1 MSILYGDFKEL
12 IKDSFIKDND
22 KSDTIDNIRQILE
35 DTNWSKEDIYKEV
48 WQHFLTFL
56 RNEGTDLDNNG
67 LPITKN
73 LWTQENKSLFE
84 YLNEQID
91 LPDSLYTTLRGILSN
106 SISSDTE
113 NTSTTSTFWNE
124 SVSNLIDYYLRNLT
138 PRGIDLGNGKTITWQ
153 ITSDDQTTTYS
164 ANLKQ
169 IRNSDAGKDFND
181 KYVNPTN
188 NTTGE
193 SYKSVRGSDFILK
206 DAQDS
211 QNLKYTN
218 PAGVPNAMRLLMPDY
233 QRQVKIEDLNRNFWV
248 ISQCIAGISAY
259 LFEDNSPMNN
269 VIERVI
275 NEIVQLWENLLY
287 LWAVFA
293 ISMSDK
299 KEYTDV
305 HCEIVPLSISK
316 DYNFRK
322 YDNFDDYEGI
332 YDNENKVDLGA
343 LENLILTNLKYLE
356 DTYPESNLCIV
367 PFMRMGNYEHNYY
380 NEEWYPGVAIF
391 DRNKKEQG
399 DPNDGWV
406 FNYFKTTY
414 APNIRTVSSIR
425 YGLKLSTN
433 YASPINDN
441 TTIIYNFLLN
451 AWSITKSKN
460 GVMKAH
466 YPAYNV
472 PEYEEWDNDTYY
484 AIGRCLPSSF
494 TAQYNIGDQQNA
506 EGVEF
511 GGITFKLEDG
521 IGQGLRQWAKN
532 MSTEEYDSH
541 SSLEQSIIQD
551 LKNNSKEIFNISIS
565 FNSQYEEEI
574 LQGSRGMYVNPNS
587 GAIGYKWN
595 LTKITPFGYY
605 MGELMSDIKQ
615 SKKKYPEVVPYLV
628 QGRPLIQD
636 IGSFTISSSIGGS
649 PISRR
654 IKTSDMHTTNEIF
667 SPSNTEV
674 NMASLDGQDLSKWI
688 EKQSSQN
695 NSDFTLY
702 ILNHIYGVKANS
714 DDNRRYVP
722 SYWDWNGTTW
732 NEYNSDSN
740 EPNHCI
746 RKDDPVL
753 IYDNNNNQK
762 IYDGKA
768 GDNGALS
775 YQTGSDIKNSRGYY
789 YSLYQGNL
797 GICAILFN
805 PFNQRYYRLPT
816 YLQYDRGD
824 MSPTLQ
830 HSPLYHY
837 TTPITTEN
845 RIPIEAFTKN
855 KSYSRYSHIASSI
868 QTLNNNNSYDT
879 KPYFTQE
886 KYRLT
891 QVVLFD
897 KSKEIRDNNW
907 GLQYTDV
914 TCNYDCV
921 LDSSGIRNFYYSGA
935 SGYTEDVLGFKPIGI
950 NRDNYATLE
959 QSNRADSFI
968 LFNML
973 KKDIVKCY
981 FENDHN
987 KFEAPFY
994 QISFKDCSNSDYINE
1009 FNGWRIFA
1017 NHADTYNQLIDP
1029 ASFYNEMPESLL
1041 KTMLQ
1046 EYLGYS
1052 AISFKMMYEMG
1063 YAGAWNTF
1071 ISHCYVTSIST
1082 FLFFPD
1088 GTSISRRK
1096 NTQNPDGHNSLNID
1110 WEYDG
1115 INSSLNIGDYLPGYM
1130 YNPDN
1135 SLAQNWSALYNEW
1148 KQTSELY
1155 YFVPSEIKSM
1165 KGLSQDGTI
1174 VKNLNDFL
1182 KETGRNF
1189 LDFVTYPNNGRV
1201 DTNDS

>member
-1 MSILYGDFKEL
+1 MSILYNNFKEL
-12 IKDSFIKDND
+12 LKDSFIKDND

-35 DTNWSKEDIYKEV
+35 STNWSKEDIYKEV

-91 LPDSLYTTLRGILSN
+91 LPDSLYTTLRGNLSD
-106 SISSDTE
+106 SISSDAG
-113 NTSTTSTFWNE
+113 NTSTTSPFWNE

-138 PRGIDLGNGKTITWQ
+138 PRGIDLGNGKTVTWQ
-153 ITSDDQTTTYS
+153 ITNDDQTTIYS
-164 ANLKQ
+164 TNLKQ
-169 IRNSDAGKDFND
+169 IRNSDAGKDFNNE
-181 KYVNPTN
+181 YVNPVN
-188 NTTGE
+188 NTIGE
-193 SYKSVRGSDFILK
+193 SYKNVRGSDFILK

-322 YDNFDDYEGI
+322 YDNFDDYGNI
-332 YDNENKVDLGA
+332 YDNENKIDSAKLKT
-343 LENLILTNLKYLE
+343 LILTNLKYLE

-399 DPNDGWV
+399 GGWT

-414 APNIRTVSSIR
+414 APSIISSVR

-433 YASPINDN
+433 YASPINNN
-441 TTIIYNFLLN
+441 TLVIYNFLLN
-451 AWSITKSKN
+451 SWGITKSKN

-466 YPAYNV
+466 YPAYTIS
-472 PEYEEWDNDTYY
+472 EYEEWDNDTYY
-484 AIGRCLPSSF
+484 AVSRCLPSSF
-494 TAQYNIGDQQNA
+494 TAQYNTTTG
-506 EGVEF
+506 EVEF

-521 IGQGLRQWAKN
+521 IGQGLKSWAKN
-532 MSTEEYDSH
+532 MSVEEYDSRP
-541 SSLEQSIIQD
+541 SEEQSIIQD
-551 LKNNSKEIFNISIS
+551 LKNSSEGIFNISIPFKS
-565 FNSQYEEEI
+565 NYEEDI
-574 LQGSRGMYVNPNS
+574 LSGSRGMYANSNPETIS
-587 GAIGYKWN
+587 HKKN

-615 SKKKYPEVVPYLV
+615 SKKKYPEVVPQLI

-636 IGSFTISSSIGGS
+636 IGSFTIGS
-649 PISRR
+649 NR

-667 SPSNTEV
+667 SPNTSP
-674 NMASLDGQDLSKWI
+674 NMASLDRQDLSKWI

-695 NSDFTLY
+695 DSDFTLY
-702 ILNHIYGVKANS
+702 ILNHIYGVKENS

-722 SYWDWNGTTW
+722 AYWDWDGTVW
-732 NEYNSDSN
+732 NECNSDTR

-746 RKDDPVL
+746 RKNDPVL
-753 IYDNNNNQK
+753 IYNNNNSQK

-768 GDNGALS
+768 GDSGALS
-775 YQTGSDIKNSRGYY
+775 YQTEIKNPYNRY

-830 HSPLYHY
+830 HDPVYHDA
-837 TTPITTEN
+837 TPIATEN

-868 QTLNNNNSYDT
+868 QALNNNNSYDT

-921 LDSSGIRNFYYSGA
+921 LDSSGIRNLYYNA
-935 SGYTEDVLGFKPIGI
+935 NDYTEGVLGFKPIGI
-950 NRDNYATLE
+950 NRNNYATLE
-959 QSNRADSFI
+959 QANRADSFI

-973 KKDIVKCY
+973 KKNIVKCY
-981 FENDHN
+981 FENDYN

-1017 NHADTYNQLIDP
+1017 NHANTYDQLIDP
-1029 ASFYNEMPESLL
+1029 ASFYDEMPESLL
-1041 KTMLQ
+1041 KTLLR
-1046 EYLGYS
+1046 EYLGDT
-1052 AISFKMMYEMG
+1052 AISFKIMYEMG
-1063 YAGAWNTF
+1063 DPLSYGYTGKWYTF

-1082 FLFFPD
+1082 FLFFPN
-1088 GTSISRRK
+1088 GMSVSRRK
-1096 NTQNPDGHNSLNID
+1096 NTQNPDGHNSLNTD

-1135 SLAQNWSALYNEW
+1135 NLAKNWSALYNEW

-1165 KGLSQDGTI
+1165 KGLSQDGII

-1201 DTNDS
+1201 NTNDS

>member
-1 MSILYGDFKEL
+1 MSILYNNFKKL
-12 IKDSFIKDND
+12 LKDSFIKDND

-35 DTNWSKEDIYKEV
+35 GTNWSKEDIYKEV

-91 LPDSLYTTLRGILSN
+91 LPDSLYTTLRGNLSD
-106 SISSDTE
+106 SISSDAG
-113 NTSTTSTFWNE
+113 NTSTTSPFWNE

-138 PRGIDLGNGKTITWQ
+138 PRGIDLGNGKTVTWQ
-153 ITSDDQTTTYS
+153 ITNDDQTTIYS

-188 NTTGE
+188 NTIGE
-193 SYKSVRGSDFILK
+193 SYKNVRGSDFILK

-322 YDNFDDYEGI
+322 YDNFDDYGNI
-332 YDNENKVDLGA
+332 YDNENKIDLA
-343 LENLILTNLKYLE
+343 KLETLILTNLKYLE

-399 DPNDGWV
+399 GGWT

-414 APNIRTVSSIR
+414 APSIISSVR

-433 YASPINDN
+433 YASPINNN
-441 TTIIYNFLLN
+441 TLVIYNFLLN
-451 AWSITKSKN
+451 SWGITKSKN

-466 YPAYNV
+466 YPAYTIS
-472 PEYEEWDNDTYY
+472 EYEEWDNDTYY
-484 AIGRCLPSSF
+484 AVSRCLPSSF
-494 TAQYNIGDQQNA
+494 TAQYNTTTG
-506 EGVEF
+506 EVEF

-521 IGQGLRQWAKN
+521 IGQGLKSWAKN
-532 MSTEEYDSH
+532 MSVEEYDSRP
-541 SSLEQSIIQD
+541 SKEQSIIQD
-551 LKNNSKEIFNISIS
+551 LKNSSEGIFNISIPFKS
-565 FNSQYEEEI
+565 NYEEDI
-574 LQGSRGMYVNPNS
+574 LSGSRGMYVNPNPET
-587 GAIGYKWN
+587 INHKKN

-615 SKKKYPEVVPYLV
+615 SKKKYPEVVPQLI

-636 IGSFTISSSIGGS
+636 IGSFTIGS
-649 PISRR
+649 NR

-667 SPSNTEV
+667 SPNTSS
-674 NMASLDGQDLSKWI
+674 NMAFLDRQDLSKWI

-695 NSDFTLY
+695 DSDFTLY

-722 SYWDWNGTTW
+722 AYWDWNGTVW
-732 NEYNSDSN
+732 NECNSDTR

-746 RKDDPVL
+746 RKNDPVL

-762 IYDGKA
+762 IYDGLA
-768 GDNGALS
+768 GDSGALS
-775 YQTGSDIKNSRGYY
+775 YQTGSDIKNLSNRY

-830 HSPLYHY
+830 HDPIYYY
-837 TTPITTEN
+837 TTPMTEEN
-845 RIPIEAFTKN
+845 CVPIEAFTKN

-868 QTLNNNNSYDT
+868 QILNDNNSYDT

-921 LDSSGIRNFYYSGA
+921 LDVPGIRRFYHETNGEQNSE
-935 SGYTEDVLGFKPIGI
+935 YTDDVLGFKPIGI
-950 NRDNYATLE
+950 NQNNYTTLE
-959 QSNRADSFI
+959 WSNRADSFI

-973 KKDIVKCY
+973 KKNIVKCY
-981 FENDHN
+981 FENDYN

-1017 NHADTYNQLIDP
+1017 NHANTYDQLVDP
-1029 ASFYNEMPESLL
+1029 ASFYDEMPESRL

-1046 EYLGYS
+1046 EYSGYT
-1052 AISFKMMYEMG
+1052 AISFKIMYEMG
-1063 YAGAWNTF
+1063 LRLSYEYTGQWNTF

-1096 NTQNPDGHNSLNID
+1096 NTQNPDGHNSLSTD

-1115 INSSLNIGDYLPGYM
+1115 FNSSLNVGDYLPGYM
-1130 YNPDN
+1130 YNSDDSPAD
-1135 SLAQNWSALYNEW
+1135 NWSALYNEW

-1155 YFVPSEIKSM
+1155 YFVPNEIKSM

-1189 LDFVTYPNNGRV
+1189 LDFVTYPSNGRV
-1201 DTNDS
+1201 DTNGN